1 MQQAAEDR
9 GIRLVPRSL
18 PFGVALVATD
28 DKITAGRLVSDLT
41 AIGYAP
47 GVASLRTDPDQMGPA
62 AVVLVVLSPDVDQAL
77 RFSHHVRR
85 STSYRGTPVVWA
97 AEVVHLGATGS
108 NDHLFDDFL
117 ELPHTRRGLEAR
129 LRLVRQRAGGG
140 DPDILRRSSL
150 VLNLATYQAS
160 ASGRP
165 LDLTFMEYQ
174 MLRFL
179 VAKPGRVHTRQAI
192 LRNVWGYDY
201 YGGIRTVDVHIRRL
215 RAKLGQEHARLIET
229 VRSVGYR
236 FAEEAPWP

>member
-1 MQQAAEDR
+1 MEQAAEDR
-9 GIRLVPRSL
+9 ETSLVPL
-18 PFGVALVATD
+18 TDPHGVALVATD
-28 DKITAGRLVSDLT
+28 DQLTAARLVSDLT
-41 AIGYAP
+41 AIGYIP
-47 GVASLRTDPDQMGPA
+47 GVASLRAHPDQMGPA
-62 AVVLVVLSPDVDQAL
+62 AVVLVVLSPDSDDAL

-85 STSYRGTPVVWA
+85 SASYRGTPLVWA
-97 AEVVHLGATGS
+97 ADVAHLGATGS

-140 DPDILRRSSL
+140 DADILRRGSL

-179 VAKPGRVHTRQAI
+179 VAQPGRVHTRQAI
-192 LRNVWGYDY
+192 VRKVWGYDY
-201 YGGIRTVDVHIRRL
+201 FGGIRTVDVHIRRL
-215 RAKLGQEHARLIET
+215 RSKLGQEHARLIET

-236 FAEEAPWP
+236 FADEGPSP